1 MFCLYFLF
9 LQVQSKRLYLF
20 KNLSISLGCPLYCH
34 VISYDP
40 LYFCGTSCNFSFVI
54 SNFTDLLLE
63 YSLTSY
69 RKIKSKY
76 IRDLNVRQGS
86 IKLLEENIGRNL
98 CEFELVNG
106 FLDKT
111 PKIQTTKEK
120 INLTLS
126 NLEIFMLQRIII
138 KKMKTQSIEWEKS
151 ICKSYI

>member
-86 IKLLEENIGRNL
+86 IKLLEENIGRIL
-98 CEFELVNG
+98 
-106 FLDKT
+106 LDISQQYLFGSTSSVQFSRSVMSDSLRSHESQPARPPCLSPT
-111 PKIQTTKEK
+111 PGVY
-120 INLTLS
+120 S
-126 NLEIFMLQRIII
+126 NSCPSSQ
-138 KKMKTQSIEWEKS
+138 
-151 ICKSYI
+151 

>member
-86 IKLLEENIGRNL
+86 IKLLEENIGRIL
-98 CEFELVNG
+98 
-106 FLDKT
+106 LDISQQYLFGST
-111 PKIQTTKEK
+111 SSVQFSSVQS
-120 INLTLS
+120 LS
-126 NLEIFMLQRIII
+126 HV
-138 KKMKTQSIEWEKS
+138 
-151 ICKSYI
+151 

>member
-86 IKLLEENIGRNL
+86 IKLLEENIGRIL
-98 CEFELVNG
+98 FDISQQYS
-106 FLDKT
+106 LDLS
-111 PKIQTTKEK
+111 PKTKEMKAK
-120 INLTLS
+120 ISKWDLVKL
-126 NLEIFMLQRIII
+126 
-138 KKMKTQSIEWEKS
+138 KS
-151 ICKSYI
+151 FFTRF